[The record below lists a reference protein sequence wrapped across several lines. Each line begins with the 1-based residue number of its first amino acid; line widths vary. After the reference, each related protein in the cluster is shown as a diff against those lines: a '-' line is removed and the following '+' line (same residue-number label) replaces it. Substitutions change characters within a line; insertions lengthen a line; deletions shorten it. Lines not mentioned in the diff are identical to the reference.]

1 MSQSS
6 NKFKVK
12 KGDKVVVLSGKDR
25 GKTGVVEQVLREKSR
40 VIVEG
45 VNIVKR
51 HTKARPPANPQQAS
65 RNQPTGGVIEKA
77 AAIHVSNVA
86 VVSPASGKPSR
97 VGFRF
102 EDDGRKVRVARRDS
116 VDLDETKKTK

>member
-65 RNQPTGGVIEKA
+65 RNQQTGGVIEKA

-86 VVSPASGKPSR
+86 VVSPASGKPTR

-102 EDDGRKVRVARRDS
+102 EDGRKVRVARRDS